1 MTRKLLAPFLGA
13 LVACLAIAGPVRAD
27 EVTDWNQTLFRS
39 AVIAATSPLNTTRV
53 AALVQ
58 AAVFDAINGIDR
70 RYTPI
75 HVPPNAPPGAS
86 RRAAAVAAAYV
97 MLSKNYGTGGLLTQ
111 TQQGILN
118 ARRDAALIVIAAD
131 ESPGAI
137 TDGVNWGTQVANL
150 IWDWRSGDGF
160 SLAAPTFPGSPL
172 VGQWRPTPNAP
183 ATGTSTLGVGYPQ
196 FFNPSPMFTW
206 SGISLSQVDPGPPP
220 ALGSARYLQDY
231 NETKSMGSQNS
242 PLRTPD
248 QTIGALFWNSS
259 TAGYIWNRLA
269 VSLIQARDR
278 DREEEGRGHRY
289 NTLLENAR
297 LLAALNVA
305 VADAAYG
312 CWTAKYTYTYWR
324 PITAIRED
332 DGNPATAQDPSWSP
346 LFATPGHP
354 EYPSGHSCLSGAAAA
369 IIGSEFGTHIPI
381 TVTSDTMIGVS
392 RRFHGFTE
400 ALEDVKNAR
409 IFSGIHFRTATEAGT
424 SLGADVAT
432 YVIENMFQKVN

>member
-1 MTRKLLAPFLGA
+1 MTRILLAPFLGA
-13 LVACLAIAGPVRAD
+13 LVACLAIAAPVRAD

-39 AVIAATSPLNTTRV
+39 VVIAATSPLNTTRV

-58 AAVFDAINGIDR
+58 AAVFDAVNGIDR

-97 MLSKNYGTGGLLTQ
+97 MLSKHYGTGGLLTQ

-118 ARRDAALIVIAAD
+118 ARRDVALTVIAAD
-131 ESPGAI
+131 ESPSAI
-137 TDGVNWGTQVANL
+137 TDGVTWGTQVANEM
-150 IWDWRSGDGF
+150 WTWRQGDGF
-160 SLAAPTFPGSPL
+160 NLNTPTFPGSTL
-172 VGQWRPTPNAP
+172 IGQWRPTPNAP

-196 FFNPSPMFTW
+196 FFNTPITW
-206 SGISLSQVDPGPPP
+206 SGASPSQFDPGPPP

-231 NETKSMGSQNS
+231 NETKSMGSQSS
-242 PLRTPD
+242 PLRTQD

-259 TAGYIWNRLA
+259 TASYIWNRLA
-269 VSLIQARDR
+269 VSLIQARNR
-278 DREEEGRGHRY
+278 DRGEEGQGHRY
-289 NTLLENAR
+289 DTLLENAR
-297 LLAALNVA
+297 LLAAINVA

-332 DGNPATAQDPSWSP
+332 DGNPATVQDPTWSP
-346 LFATPGHP
+346 MFATPGHP

-369 IIGSEFGTHIPI
+369 VIGREFGKQIPI

-392 RRFHGFTE
+392 RSFHGFAA

-424 SLGADVAT
+424 TLGAGVAD
-432 YVIENMFQKVN
+432 YVLENMFQKVN